1 MSLKVEITE
10 NKIKCEGTE
19 IELLAGLMGYIEV
32 LIENGIPRDFIKKV
46 IDFKLDEEKKKE
58 YENKMK
64 NTKGK
69 VKRVDLKKM
78 SKEEAKDF
86 ITKAILKMFD

>member
-10 NKIKCEGTE
+10 NQIKYEGTG
-19 IELLAGLMGYIEV
+19 IELLAGLMRYIES
-32 LIENGIPRDFIKKV
+32 LIEDGIPRDFIKKV
-46 IDFKLDEEKKKE
+46 IDFELDEEKKKE

-69 VKRVDLKKM
+69 VKRVNLNNM

>member
-10 NKIKCEGTE
+10 NQIKYEGTG
-19 IELLAGLMGYIEV
+19 IELLAGLMIYIES
-32 LIENGIPRDFIKKV
+32 LIEDGLPRYFIKKV
-46 IDFKLDEEKKKE
+46 IDFELDEEKKKE

-69 VKRVDLKKM
+69 VKRFDFSNM

-86 ITKAILKMFD
+86 ITKKILKMFD

>member
-10 NKIKCEGTE
+10 NQIKYEGTG
-19 IELLAGLMGYIEV
+19 IELLAGLMNYIES
-32 LIENGIPRDFIKKV
+32 LIEDGLPRHFIKKV
-46 IDFKLDEEKKKE
+46 IDFELDEEKKKE

-69 VKRVDLKKM
+69 VKRFDLSNM

-86 ITKAILKMFD
+86 ITKKILKMFD

>member
-1 MSLKVEITE
+1 
-10 NKIKCEGTE
+10 
-19 IELLAGLMGYIEV
+19 
-32 LIENGIPRDFIKKV
+32 
-46 IDFKLDEEKKKE
+46 
-58 YENKMK
+58 MK

-69 VKRVDLKKM
+69 VKRVNLNNM

>member
-10 NKIKCEGTE
+10 NEIKYEGTE
-19 IELLAGLMGYIEV
+19 KELLAGLMSYIES
-32 LIENGIPRDFIKKV
+32 LIEDGIPRYFIKKV
-46 IDFKLDEEKKKE
+46 VDFELDEEKKKE

-69 VKRVDLKKM
+69 VKRVNLNNM